1 MKKRISITL
10 STDLLSGIDRLIG
23 PNGSRSAFIE
33 KVLSEHIQKQE
44 REAINQRDFELIN
57 ANADRLNREA
67 EDVLSYQ
74 ADIFEILED
83 QANTQ

>member
-10 STDLLSGIDRLIG
+10 STDVWSEIDREIG
-23 PNGSRSAFIE
+23 AKGSRSAFIE
-33 KVLSEHIQKQE
+33 KVLSDHF
-44 REAINQRDFELIN
+44 RELARSAATARDLILIN
-57 ANADRLNREA
+57 ANAEYFNREK
-67 EDVLSYQ
+67 EDVLRYQ